1 MARPKRGEILSLTID
16 DLAFGGEGVG
26 RADGYVV
33 FVPGGLPGDR
43 LRVRLVQVR
52 SRFGRGVI
60 DAIEEPSPQRVEA
73 PCPYFGHCG
82 GCRLQHMAYPA
93 QLAFKA
99 KQVVDALERLGGLK
113 GIEVRPI
120 IGATETFG
128 YRNKMEFTVARG
140 AKEPLVVG
148 LHEADRYDSVL
159 DIDRCLLQSDRM
171 NALLGEAR
179 AFFVERGLTVYD
191 QDSGEGL
198 LRFLMLREGTH
209 TGELMA
215 NVVTSAPA
223 VSELAPVAP
232 RLQARDAGTTS
243 VVMNVNPKKASVA
256 VGVEEHLL
264 GGRDHIRERVGGL
277 TFQVSA
283 SSFFQTNTRQA
294 ERLFEL
300 VLDSAGLTGTETV
313 YDLYS
318 GTGAISLLL
327 ARRARWVY
335 GVEVAQ
341 AAVDDAGVNAAA
353 NGITNCT
360 FVCGEVRFVLPSLI
374 AKGVTAEV
382 VVADPPRAG
391 FHPKALHALITL
403 GARRIVYVSC
413 NPTTLARDLGEL
425 VRGGYRLEWVQPVDM
440 FPHTP
445 AHRGGG
451 PAGARRLVRS
461 YLLRRLWQ
469 SLLVLFGV
477 SVVVFLILHLT
488 GDPGRAPAAA
498 RRDRGGHREVPH
510 RDGLRRPG
518 GGPVPPLPQGRAARG
533 LRRVP
538 APRRARDGPRVRAP
552 ARHLPARGGGPADRA
567 LPGDPGGHRVGGP
580 AEHRGRLR
588 LDGGGAARPGHAH
601 LLARD
606 HADPGLLGAAQLAAL
621 LGARAGSST

>member
-43 LRVRLVQVR
+43 LRVRLVQAR

-60 DAIEEPSPQRVEA
+60 DAVEQPSPQRVEA
-73 PCPYFGHCG
+73 PCPYFGRCG

-93 QLAFKA
+93 QLAYKA
-99 KQVVDALERLGGLK
+99 KQVADALQRLGGLT

-120 IGATETFG
+120 IGAEETFG
-128 YRNKMEFTVARG
+128 YRNKMEFTVARSPK
-140 AKEPLVVG
+140 APLVVG
-148 LHEADRYDSVL
+148 LHEADRYDAVL
-159 DIDRCLLQSDRM
+159 DIERCLLQSDRM
-171 NALLGEAR
+171 NALLAEAR
-179 AFFVERGLTVYD
+179 GFFAERGLTVYE
-191 QDSGEGL
+191 QDTGEGL
-198 LRFLMLREGTH
+198 LRFLMLREGRH
-209 TGELMA
+209 TGELMT

-223 VSELAPVAP
+223 VSELAPLAQ

-294 ERLFEL
+294 ERLFDL
-300 VLDSAGLTGTETV
+300 VIDSAGLTGTETV

-335 GVEVAQ
+335 GIEVAQ
-341 AAVDDAGVNAAA
+341 AAVDDAGLNAAA
-353 NGITNCT
+353 NSITNCT

-445 AHRGGG
+445 HIEAV
-451 PAGARRLVRS
+451 ARL
-461 YLLRRLWQ
+461 
-469 SLLVLFGV
+469 
-477 SVVVFLILHLT
+477 
-488 GDPGRAPAAA
+488 
-498 RRDRGGHREVPH
+498 E
-510 RDGLRRPG
+510 
-518 GGPVPPLPQGRAARG
+518 
-533 LRRVP
+533 
-538 APRRARDGPRVRAP
+538 
-552 ARHLPARGGGPADRA
+552 
-567 LPGDPGGHRVGGP
+567 
-580 AEHRGRLR
+580 
-588 LDGGGAARPGHAH
+588 
-601 LLARD
+601 
-606 HADPGLLGAAQLAAL
+606 
-621 LGARAGSST
+621 RAGS